1 MPSSRCSS
9 PNPEDVIR
17 LEDLIKKC
25 PGAPKRKKKKR
36 PRGESSG
43 GSGGIGSSAGTIRLD
58 PMRGGLSRGT
68 EAGGGREGDE
78 RERTPPESPSGWIR
92 PQRLFHD
99 EGEDSN
105 NDDAACSELH
115 VSRILDLSNTSGS
128 VVRAAPQ
135 DAAEHARER

>member
-25 PGAPKRKKKKR
+25 PGAPKRKKKR
-36 PRGESSG
+36 PRGESG
-43 GSGGIGSSAGTIRLD
+43 GSGGGVGSSAGTIRLD
-58 PMRGGLSRGT
+58 PIRGGLSRGT

-99 EGEDSN
+99 EEGEDNNSN
-105 NDDAACSELH
+105 NDDDACSELH
-115 VSRILDLSNTSGS
+115 VSRISDLSSTSG
-128 VVRAAPQ
+128 RAAPQ